1 MERSIEVLMGMAAAA
16 LAALAAFAVYRW
28 RQRKRVR
35 QAETWVNAYL
45 STRYGELAAGPSINC
60 SDDPLWPVL
69 VTFTDPRTG
78 VRQRLQFDYR
88 GAGSPLALLS
98 EKEDQPGLA

>member
-1 MERSIEVLMGMAAAA
+1 MMIGAPWPA
-16 LAALAAFAVYRW
+16 
-28 RQRKRVR
+28 
-35 QAETWVNAYL
+35 T
-45 STRYGELAAGPSINC
+45 C

-78 VRQRLQFDYR
+78 LRQRLQFDYR